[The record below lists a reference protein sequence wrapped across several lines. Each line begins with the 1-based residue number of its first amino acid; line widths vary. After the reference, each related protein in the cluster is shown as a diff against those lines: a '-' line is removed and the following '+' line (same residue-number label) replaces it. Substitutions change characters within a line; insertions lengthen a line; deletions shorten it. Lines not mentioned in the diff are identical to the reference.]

1 MCIAAQTL
9 RNLVN
14 KSRQRITKMYS
25 GLERKLKST
34 AEKEAALEEMR
45 DGSQEGND
53 EKWEIMQYPIEMKIE
68 TAELSETED
77 TNHDV

>member
-1 MCIAAQTL
+1 M
-9 RNLVN
+9 N
-14 KSRQRITKMYS
+14 KSRQRIRKMYS
-25 GLERKLKST
+25 RLERKLKSA

-53 EKWEIMQYPIEMKIE
+53 DKWEVNMQYPIVMKIE

-77 TNHDV
+77 TNYNV